1 MCGAGKMRSIRR
13 LAWATTALLLLFGS
27 SVEAQNSA
35 SMSDEQFIASL
46 EAMDP
51 GESADTGR
59 LAKLL
64 FGVASTLEGGQTSV
78 RLLQN
83 AVAVRDRQAESI
95 RAMLGVRLQ
104 EYSAALGQFRV
115 SVSQL
120 LDDPES
126 RQLLFRSLMYG
137 QEACWRLAGFTR
149 LVETYGA
156 SGADLMSTLSS
167 IESCKRFRQ
176 TAFQPPVHRLVAEA
190 LDEQDQLRKENRE
203 LREELEE
210 LEALIRDLIRIDQ
223 GE

>member
-1 MCGAGKMRSIRR
+1 MRSFRR
-13 LAWATTALLLLFGS
+13 LAWVTTLLLLLFGS
-27 SVEAQNSA
+27 LAEAQNSA
-35 SMSDEQFIASL
+35 SLSDEQFIASL

-51 GESADTGR
+51 GDSADAAR

-95 RAMLGVRLQ
+95 RAMLGVRLE
-104 EYSAALGQFRV
+104 EYSAALGRFRG
-115 SVSQL
+115 SVSEL

-137 QEACWRLAGFTR
+137 QEACWRLDVFTR

-176 TAFQPPVHRLVAEA
+176 AAFQPPVHRLVAQA
-190 LDEQDQLRKENRE
+190 LGEQDQLRKENRE
-203 LREELEE
+203 LREELDD
-210 LEALIRDLIRIDQ
+210 LEALIRDLIRIEQ